1 MRNAQ
6 ISAAGRRVA
15 TPSSPRSERPLVLS
29 LLSETGIFETGLSEN
44 YSLERLIDR
53 LDQRETLS

>member
-1 MRNAQ
+1 MRNVQ
-6 ISAAGRRVA
+6 ISAAGRRPNA
-15 TPSSPRSERPLVLS
+15 PSSTRSERPLVLS